1 MSYSWGHSR
10 RFNSYTQYFR
20 NKYLR
25 RIQKI
30 SLDAGMSCPNRQGS
44 DRSGGCTFCNNR
56 AFNPSYCQPEKSIT
70 QQIQEGIDF
79 HAWRYRRAVDYL
91 AYFQAYTNTFAP
103 LGELQSIYEEALAH
117 PMVAGLVIGTRPD
130 CLSDDLLK
138 YLKGLIDQGKIII
151 IEFGIESVYDK
162 TLIRVNRGHLFE
174 DSVKAI
180 EQTKSIGIPTGG
192 HLIMGLPGESR
203 AEILDSARIIS
214 NLPLDHIKFHQLQ
227 LMKGT
232 KMVRDYRQN
241 PEDFYF
247 FSMDEYIEL
256 MVDYVELLR
265 PDLVLER
272 FASEVPPE
280 YNLTPIIWDI
290 RYDEFLRRFEQRL
303 EERNTW
309 QGRKYQPIKTS

>member
-1 MSYSWGHSR
+1 
-10 RFNSYTQYFR
+10 
-20 NKYLR
+20 
-25 RIQKI
+25 
-30 SLDAGMSCPNRQGS
+30 MSCPNREGPN
-44 DRSGGCTFCNNR
+44 RNGGCTFCNNR

-70 QQIQEGIDF
+70 KQIEEGIEF

-103 LGELQSIYEEALAH
+103 MSELQALYEEALAH
-117 PMVAGLVIGTRPD
+117 PSVAGLVIGTRPD
-130 CLSDDLLK
+130 CINDDLLF
-138 YLKGLIDQGKIII
+138 YLKGLMEKGSIII
-151 IEFGIESVYDK
+151 LEYGIESVYDK
-162 TLIRVNRGHLFE
+162 SLLRINRGHLF
-174 DSVKAI
+174 DASINAI
-180 EQTKSIGIPTGG
+180 HQTKKMGIPVGG

-203 AEILDSARIIS
+203 ADILASAEIIS
-214 NLPLDHIKFHQLQ
+214 ALPLDHIKFHQLQ

-232 KMVRDYRQN
+232 RMVKDYKEN
-241 PEDFYF
+241 PDDFYF
-247 FSMDEYIEL
+247 YSIDEYIDL
-256 MVDYVELLR
+256 MVDYIEMLR

-309 QGRKYQPIKTS
+309 QGRLYQPVNQED